1 MEIGQLTPFFSSTFS
16 TLFVTYIH
24 FLKIVKILFHVV
36 SPLVDSGM

>member
-16 TLFVTYIH
+16 TVCNIH

-36 SPLVDSGM
+36 SPLVQSGM